1 MQQSSRGSNTNILS
15 ENLNF
20 LPSTNFELLSQ
31 IKYISRNDRSICK
44 FIIFLRVGLC
54 DYLLWM
60 TVNLA
65 APLPDTSCVYDAGCM
80 IFMLYDAGCMIFM
93 LYGAG
98 CMIFMRYDAGCL
110 IFMLCAGGMIFMLYD
125 AGRMIFMLYDA
136 GRMIFML
143 YDAGRMIFILYA
155 SQLNFLCNIF
165 LHCKMLSLE

>member
-1 MQQSSRGSNTNILS
+1 MNILS

-20 LPSTNFELLSQ
+20 LPSTNFKSLSQ
-31 IKYISRNDRSICK
+31 IKYISRNDRNVCK
-44 FIIFLRVGLC
+44 FVIFLRDGLC

-65 APLPDTSCVYDAGCM
+65 APLPDTSCVYDAGRM
-80 IFMLYDAGCMIFM
+80 TFM

-98 CMIFMRYDAGCL
+98 C
-110 IFMLCAGGMIFMLYD
+110 MIFMLYD

-136 GRMIFML
+136 GCLIFMLYDAGCMIFML
-143 YDAGRMIFILYA
+143 YDAGCMIFMLYDAGCMIFMLYA